1 MNTLNN
7 VDNVSPRYIT
17 TYDLYRPLENREEHE
32 FKLTLARK
40 LRAKGYEMQEL
51 IDILGLSES
60 ELALL

>member
-7 VDNVSPRYIT
+7 VDTTSLRYIT
-17 TYDLYRPLENREEHE
+17 TYDLYRPIENREEYE

-40 LRAKGYEMQEL
+40 LRAKGYHTQEI